1 MAPQLLY
8 IIYHYLALHRQDAK
22 KEAPMKKCRLMLAA
36 VATMSL
42 MMASCSND
50 DPKPVNPVTP
60 TDETFE
66 ALKQSSINEFL
77 DFAKNPRLGFHLD
90 KAKAYLKSWA
100 EKHGYQY
107 NSDAFDNVWIDVPA
121 NNSAMANY
129 PKVILQGHTD
139 MICASKAGESYDY
152 TTEVGEPYY
161 DGDLLKGRKIN
172 LGSDDGIGVG
182 IALAIAS
189 SDVAHGPLRLLFTAN
204 EDYDMSGAINLDPSV
219 LDANYMINIDEEE
232 AGKISVG
239 CLGSYSLEFARNYT
253 TSSTSSDTKVLAVNI
268 TGLRGGHSGVMIGEH
283 RLSATTVTADVVK
296 NVITPAGG
304 NIVTINCGHAVNAI
318 AIESFVE
325 FAVPS
330 SKIDECKEAIDKIMA
345 VYISEYPDETEFDF
359 DVAERSLT
367 SEDVLCSA
375 QLNTDLNAFF
385 ATATQGVIEKEG
397 DLPSKSNNI
406 GEIILSDGSLWIED
420 MFRSYS
426 AQWIESERDRLIAEG
441 EKIGFNVQVTGYVPT
456 WDTPGVSPLKDLIYK
471 YYKDANPNAFTDKAK
486 GGLECAY
493 FVLKNPQLYAV
504 SVGPQLDGAHTIDEA
519 VHVST
524 ITPLL
529 KAIVNTLQ
537 HINEIGQ

>member
-1 MAPQLLY
+1 
-8 IIYHYLALHRQDAK
+8 
-22 KEAPMKKCRLMLAA
+22 MKKCKLMLAA

-50 DPKPVNPVTP
+50 DPEPDKPDTP

-66 ALKQSSINEFL
+66 DLKQSSISEFL
-77 DFAKNPRLGFHLD
+77 EFAKNPRLGFHLD

-100 EKHGYQY
+100 EKHGYPF

-121 NNSAMANY
+121 NNEAMANY

-182 IALAIAS
+182 IALAIAT

-239 CLGSYSLEFARNYT
+239 CLGSYSLEFAKNYT
-253 TSSTSSDTKVLAVNI
+253 TASTSSDAKVLAVNI

-283 RLSATTVTADVVK
+283 RLSATTVTADIVK
-296 NVITPAGG
+296 EVITPAGG
-304 NIVTINCGHAVNAI
+304 NIVTINCGHAINAI

-325 FAVPS
+325 FVVAS
-330 SKIDECKEAIDKIMA
+330 DKIDECKAAIDGIMA
-345 VYISEYPDETEFDF
+345 GYIAEYPDETEFGY
-359 DVAERSLT
+359 DVVERALTGTDVPCAE
-367 SEDVLCSA
+367 
-375 QLNTDLNAFF
+375 QLNTDLNAYF

-406 GEIILSDGSLWIED
+406 GVVLLHDGSLWIDD

-426 AQWIESERDRLIAEG
+426 AEWIVSEKDRLLSEG
-441 EKIGFNVQVTGYVPT
+441 EKIGFDGQVTGYVPT
-456 WDTPGVSPLKDLIYK
+456 WDTPGVSPLKDMVYK

-493 FVLKNPQLYAV
+493 FVLKNPELYAV

-537 HINEIGQ
+537 HIDELGR

>member
-1 MAPQLLY
+1 
-8 IIYHYLALHRQDAK
+8 
-22 KEAPMKKCRLMLAA
+22 MLAA

-50 DPKPVNPVTP
+50 DPTPDKPVTP
-60 TDETFE
+60 PSDETFE

-77 DFAKNPRLGFHLD
+77 EFAKNPRLGFHLD
-90 KAKAYLKSWA
+90 KAKAYLKTWA
-100 EKHGYQY
+100 EKHGYPFY
-107 NSDAFDNVWIDVPA
+107 SDDFDNVWIDVPA
-121 NNSAMANY
+121 NNEAMANY

-139 MICASKAGESYDY
+139 MICASKAGETYDY

-189 SDVAHGPLRLLFTAN
+189 SDVPHGPLRLLFTAN

-219 LDANYMINIDEEE
+219 LDAAYMINIDEEE

-239 CLGSYSLEFARNYT
+239 CLGSFSLEFRKGYT
-253 TSSTSSDTKVLAVNI
+253 SVAATPDMMAVNVNI

-283 RLSATTVTADVVK
+283 RLSATTVTADIVS
-296 NVITPAGG
+296 NVIAPIGG
-304 NIVTINCGHAVNAI
+304 NLIFIDCGRAENAL
-318 AIESFVE
+318 AIESNLE

-330 SKIDECKEAIDKIMA
+330 SKTAECNAEIDKILA
-345 VYISEYPDETEFDF
+345 KYIAEYPDETEFDYTVIVH
-359 DVAERSLT
+359 DL
-367 SEDVLCSA
+367 EDDDELCPV
-375 QLNTDLNAFF
+375 QLNADLKAFF
-385 ATATQGVIEKEG
+385 STATQGVIEWE
-397 DLPSKSNNI
+397 DNLPSKSNNI
-406 GEIILSDGSLWIED
+406 GVIHMHDADLWIED
-420 MFRSYS
+420 MFRSYN
-426 AQWIESERDRLIAEG
+426 AQWIESERARLLGEG
-441 EKIGFNVQVTGYVPT
+441 VKLGFDGSVTGHVPT
-456 WDTPGVSPLKDLIYK
+456 WDTPGVSPLKDLVYK
-471 YYKDANPNAFTDKAK
+471 YYKDANPNAFVDKAK

-537 HINEIGQ
+537 HINEL

>member
-1 MAPQLLY
+1 
-8 IIYHYLALHRQDAK
+8 
-22 KEAPMKKCRLMLAA
+22 ML
-36 VATMSL
+36 
-42 MMASCSND
+42 ASCSND
-50 DPKPVNPVTP
+50 DPKTVNPFTP

-77 DFAKNPRLGFHLD
+77 EFAKNPRLGFHLD
-90 KAKAYLKSWA
+90 NAKAYLKQWA

-107 NSDAFDNVWIDVPA
+107 NSDEFDNIWIDVPA
-121 NNSAMANY
+121 NNEAMANY

-139 MICASKAGESYDY
+139 MICASKAGETYDY
-152 TTEVGEPYY
+152 STEVGEPYY

-189 SDVAHGPLRLLFTAN
+189 SNVAHGPLRLLFTAN
-204 EDYDMSGAINLDPSV
+204 EDYNMSGAINLAPSV

-239 CLGSYSLEFARNYT
+239 CLGSYSIEFAKKYSLFE
-253 TSSTSSDTKVLAVNI
+253 SSTKNYVLSVNI

-283 RLSATTVTADVVK
+283 RLSATTITAELVK
-296 NVITPAGG
+296 NVITPVGG
-304 NIVTINCGHAVNAI
+304 NIITINCGHAVNAI

-325 FAVPS
+325 FTVPDI
-330 SKIDECKEAIDKIMA
+330 KLDECMAAIDKIMA
-345 VYISEYPDETEFDF
+345 GYIAEYPDETEFGY
-359 DVAERSLT
+359 DVAVRAET
-367 SEDVLCSA
+367 VDDQPCVE
-375 QLNTDLNAFF
+375 QLNTDLNTFF
-385 ATATQGVIEKEG
+385 ATATQGVIEREG

-406 GEIILSDGSLWIED
+406 GVISLNDCSLYIAD

-426 AQWIESERDRLIAEG
+426 AQWIDSERDRLISESD
-441 EKIGFNVQVTGYVPT
+441 KIGFSGEVIGYVPT
-456 WDTPGVSPLKDLIYK
+456 WDTPGVSPLKDMVYK
-471 YYKDANPNAFTDKAK
+471 YYKDAYPNTFTDKAK

-493 FVLKNPQLYAV
+493 FVLKNPQMYAV

-537 HINEIGQ
+537 HINEIGN

>member
-1 MAPQLLY
+1 
-8 IIYHYLALHRQDAK
+8 
-22 KEAPMKKCRLMLAA
+22 MKKCRLILAA

-50 DPKPVNPVTP
+50 DSMPVDPETP
-60 TDETFE
+60 TDKTFE
-66 ALKQSSINEFL
+66 TLKQSSINEFL
-77 DFAKNPRLGFHLD
+77 EFAKNPRLGFHLD
-90 KAKAYLKSWA
+90 KAKAYLKNWS
-100 EKHGYQY
+100 EKHGYKY
-107 NSDAFDNVWIDVPA
+107 YSDDFDNVWIDVPA
-121 NNSAMANY
+121 NNSAMADY

-139 MICASKAGESYDY
+139 MVCASKAGEAYDY

-172 LGSDDGIGVG
+172 LGADDGIGVG

-253 TSSTSSDTKVLAVNI
+253 EYNTSNNNYVISVNI

-283 RLSATTVTADVVK
+283 RLSATSVTADIVK

-304 NIVTINCGHAVNAI
+304 NIVNISCGHAVNAI
-318 AIESFVE
+318 AIESFIE
-325 FAVPS
+325 FTVS
-330 SKIDECKEAIDKIMA
+330 NGKVDECKAAIEKIMA
-345 VYISEYPDETEFDF
+345 GYIAEYPDETEFNYDIA
-359 DVAERSLT
+359 VRNKLN
-367 SEDVLCSA
+367 EDQACEE
-375 QLNTDLNAFF
+375 QLNTDMNAFF
-385 ATATQGVIEKEG
+385 ATAAQGVIEKEG
-397 DLPSKSNNI
+397 DLPYKSNNI
-406 GEIILSDGSLWIED
+406 GIVLVHDLHLTIND

-426 AQWIESERDRLIAEG
+426 AQWIDSERDRLIGEG
-441 EKIGFNVQVTGYVPT
+441 KKIGFSGKVTGYVPT
-456 WDTPGVSPLKDLIYK
+456 WDTPGVSPLKDMVYK
-471 YYKDANPNAFTDKAK
+471 YYKDAYANAFTDKAK

-493 FVLKNPQLYAV
+493 FVLKNPQLSAV

-529 KAIVNTLQ
+529 KAIVYTLQ
-537 HINEIGQ
+537 HINKIDN

>member
-1 MAPQLLY
+1 
-8 IIYHYLALHRQDAK
+8 
-22 KEAPMKKCRLMLAA
+22 MLAA

-50 DPKPVNPVTP
+50 DPKPDNPVTP

-77 DFAKNPRLGFHLD
+77 DFAKVPRLGYHLE

-100 EKHGYQY
+100 EKHGYPCY
-107 NSDAFDNVWIDVPA
+107 TDDFDNVWIDVPA
-121 NNSAMANY
+121 NNEAMANY

-139 MICASKAGESYDY
+139 MICASKSGESYDY
-152 TTEVGEPYY
+152 ENEVGEPYY

-182 IALAIAS
+182 IALAIANS
-189 SDVAHGPLRLLFTAN
+189 NIAHGPLRLLFTAN

-232 AGKISVG
+232 TGKISVG
-239 CLGSYSLEFARNYT
+239 CLGSYSIEFSKDYT
-253 TSSTSSDTKVLAVNI
+253 QVAPSSDAVVI
-268 TGLRGGHSGVMIGEH
+268 AVDVAGLRGGHSGVMIGEH
-283 RLSATTVTADVVK
+283 RLSATTVTASIINDA
-296 NVITPAGG
+296 VIPAGG
-304 NIVTINCGHAVNAI
+304 NILAIDCGHAVNAI
-318 AIESFVE
+318 AIYSEIQFV
-325 FAVPS
+325 VPS
-330 SKIDECKEAIDKIMA
+330 SKSAECKDAINKIMA
-345 VYISEYPDETEFDF
+345 SYVAEYPDETEFRY
-359 DVAERSLT
+359 DVFERAIT
-367 SEDVLCSA
+367 SEDTFYPQ
-375 QLNTDLNAFF
+375 QLNSDLKAFF
-385 ATATQGVIEKEG
+385 ETVKQGVIEQEG
-397 DLPSKSNNI
+397 NLPTKSNNI
-406 GEIILSDGSLWIED
+406 GVFFTVGKSLIIDD

-426 AQWIESERDRLIAEG
+426 SEWVESEKDRLIGEG
-441 EKIGFNVQVTGYVPT
+441 EKIGFECLVSGYVPT
-456 WDTPGVSPLKDLIYK
+456 WDTPGVSPLKDMMFK
-471 YYKDANPNAFTDKAK
+471 YYSEATPAAFTDKAK

-493 FVLKNPQLYAV
+493 FVLKNPNLYAV

-537 HINEIGQ
+537 HINELGK